1 MIKFEKYHGL
11 GNDFIIFLEDD
22 VKKYNYSELAKQV
35 CHRNFGIGADGMIV
49 VAKST
54 IGDVRMIFFNADG
67 SEAPMCGNGVRC
79 FSHYVRNNNIVSK
92 DIINVETLAGIIKI
106 ETSIRNN
113 KFFAKVNM
121 GSPIFTTKNIPM
133 SIDKED
139 YILQD
144 ITSFDKTFKIS
155 SLFMGTTH
163 SVIIVDNIENLD
175 IIKYGSDI
183 ENNPLFP
190 KKTNVNF
197 VEVIDNKNII
207 VKTWERGAGFTY
219 ACGTGTCASVVMT
232 HKLNKTENKV
242 TAQLPGGIL
251 IIEIIDK
258 SVFMTGPSEKI
269 AEGQYF
275 INLAK

>member
-22 VKKYNYSELAKQV
+22 VKKYNYSELAKKV
-35 CHRNFGIGADGMIV
+35 CHRNFGIGADGMII
-49 VAKST
+49 VAKSE
-54 IGDVRMIFFNADG
+54 IADIRMIFFNADG

-92 DIINVETLAGIIKI
+92 DVINVETLAGIMRI
-106 ETSIRNN
+106 ETSIIDNT
-113 KFFAKVNM
+113 FFAKVNM
-121 GSPIFTTKNIPM
+121 GTPIFTTKDIPM
-133 SIDKED
+133 SIDEKD

-144 ITSFDKTFKIS
+144 IISLDKTFKIS

-183 ENNPLFP
+183 EVNPLFP

-197 VEVIDNKNII
+197 VQVVDDENII

-232 HKLNKTENKV
+232 HKLNKTKNKV

-251 IIEIIDK
+251 IIELVDDT
-258 SVFMTGPSEKI
+258 VFMTGPSEKI

-275 INLAK
+275 INLT